1 MSEEVQETNDGT
13 WSGLRKTIIG
23 TLGTVVAGG
32 GTWLG
37 VTLFG
42 GGHDEP
48 AEETKTEQ
56 PAAQPVINL
65 NVQQNQENKQKVENG
80 GGNDE
85 PTEET
90 KTEQPAAQPVINL
103 NVQQNQENK
112 QKTENNNGGGVVR
125 ERIIERPA
133 QQPASQPEKPKKVE
147 EESW

>member
-1 MSEEVQETNDGT
+1 MSEEQENDGT

-56 PAAQPVINL
+56 AAPSNQPVIV

-80 GGNDE
+80 N
-85 PTEET
+85 
-90 KTEQPAAQPVINL
+90 
-103 NVQQNQENK
+103 
-112 QKTENNNGGGVVR
+112 GGVVR

-133 QQPASQPEKPKKVE
+133 QQPQTQPEKPKKVE